1 MTILRVE
8 FYGHCLLLEPRPSPD
23 DLVDRL
29 HRQETVRPRLSLHLH
44 VRMQRN
50 QPGVTLMGAAALRS
64 KGFMQLVQFT
74 LRVCGQAIQYIM
86 TWVKR
91 VQFRV
96 VRGRYTCILC
106 ALMMYFTYWVY
117 DQFGYQWLGLVV
129 EEPTSSTGV
138 RWKTLYESAVVRTRL
153 TLSQNKHVAVI
164 GGYGSFAATRAA
176 AMRLDKYQVVLA
188 SPYGATINRNDHTA
202 LNTCLDRAT
211 STRNEEQTPCH
222 VAKHPQS

>member
-1 MTILRVE
+1 MSVYVWQWDMRAGITGRK
-8 FYGHCLLLEPRPSPD
+8 PRNVFVNKWQSRRTPAMHNWCNSLSPAN
-23 DLVDRL
+23 
-29 HRQETVRPRLSLHLH
+29 
-44 VRMQRN
+44 RN

-129 EEPTSSTGV
+129 EEPTSSTGEHTQV
-138 RWKTLYESAVVRTRL
+138 AP
-153 TLSQNKHVAVI
+153 LSV
-164 GGYGSFAATRAA
+164 
-176 AMRLDKYQVVLA
+176 
-188 SPYGATINRNDHTA
+188 
-202 LNTCLDRAT
+202 
-211 STRNEEQTPCH
+211 
-222 VAKHPQS
+222 